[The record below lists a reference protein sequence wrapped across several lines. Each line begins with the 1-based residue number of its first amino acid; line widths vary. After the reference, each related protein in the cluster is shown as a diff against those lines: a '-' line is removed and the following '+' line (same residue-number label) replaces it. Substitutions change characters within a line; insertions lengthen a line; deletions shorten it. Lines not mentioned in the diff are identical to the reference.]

1 MGFIM
6 RRGGRMP
13 DVGEVRVGGTGMG
26 GGGRSKE
33 KRNAGCM
40 GMGRDRGLELNR
52 EMQLGHRKQQ
62 QPSPSLQS
70 SMLPVML
77 PVRHWLCC
85 NSRCWQLAAPDAV
98 LITVGRQG
106 IAAAAAAAG

>member
-1 MGFIM
+1 MGAE
-6 RRGGRMP
+6 
-13 DVGEVRVGGTGMG
+13 GEAKRWMHGDGKG
-26 GGGRSKE
+26 KE
-33 KRNAGCM
+33 PGA
-40 GMGRDRGLELNR
+40 E
-52 EMQLGHRKQQ
+52 QLGNAAGASQQQ

-77 PVRHWLCC
+77 PVRHLLCC